1 MIQINLHYKNTS
13 FFMNKAHFRLIGC
26 QREAMFSCMYYTGQ
40 NDYRRGIV
48 ATDRGEFTTA
58 QSESMTIGRACP
70 YTEGGTAPGD
80 ALPLLVHHIFHTS
93 IQGYGDTVCGLWVNT
108 EAVVHVMLYD

>member
-1 MIQINLHYKNTS
+1 
-13 FFMNKAHFRLIGC
+13 MNKAHFRLIGC

-58 QSESMTIGRACP
+58 QSESLTIGRACP

-80 ALPLLVHHIFHTS
+80 ALPLLVHHFTLPYKAMEILF
-93 IQGYGDTVCGLWVNT
+93 
-108 EAVVHVMLYD
+108 AVGGSTQRQLYM